1 MNKMSSKSGVDGF
14 HSVNCFS
21 CAVPDDDDVCLG
33 YFKGWL
39 MYLGPD

>member
-21 CAVPDDDDVCLG
+21 CAVPDDDDVCLDISKDG
-33 YFKGWL
+33 L
-39 MYLGPD
+39 CT